1 MVNDPK
7 KTPLGQQSS
16 ADAASHAPKEVQAL
30 TYVTDPDAWAVEIAV
45 TTKAAATAM
54 VHFAK
59 SGVTAEWTGAEGS
72 ILELAEAHGIK
83 ARFSCREGLC
93 HACRVAL
100 EDGTLHYDNPP
111 LKHPKDGRVLICC
124 AKPAGDISLTL

>member
-7 KTPLGQQSS
+7 QTPQGQQSS
-16 ADAASHAPKEVQAL
+16 ADAASLAPSEVQAL
-30 TYVTDPDAWAVEIAV
+30 TYVTDPDAWAAEIEV
-45 TTKAAATAM
+45 TTTAAATAS
-54 VHFAK
+54 VHFTK
-59 SGVTAEWTGAEGS
+59 SGVKANWTGDENS

-93 HACRVAL
+93 HACRVTL
-100 EDGTLHYDNPP
+100 EDGTLHYDTPP

-124 AKPAGDISLTL
+124 AKPAGDIALSL